1 MSHIQILPLML
12 RDRVLAG
19 DAQLV
24 PVPPAR
30 DTWVSSL
37 CVGSHPTFPADQ
49 CTGPLGTRLCA
60 RTTSFDLSSD
70 PESPGTVSIANEAV
84 LEMLPSPT
92 PCVPGTAAH
101 TFAPGLLSGPSR
113 DAFSPEAAAHG
124 GGTPTKAPFIP
135 CMM

>member
-1 MSHIQILPLML
+1 ML

-19 DAQLV
+19 DAPPV
-24 PVPPAR
+24 PVLPVR

-37 CVGSHPTFPADQ
+37 CVPVGSHPTLPADR
-49 CTGPLGTRLCA
+49 CTGPPGTWFCA

-70 PESPGTVSIANEAV
+70 PESPGTVSIANEAL

-101 TFAPGLLSGPSR
+101 AFAPGLLSGPSR
-113 DAFSPEAAAHG
+113 DAFSPEAAPHG
-124 GGTPTKAPFIP
+124 GGTPAKARFIP